1 MSIEEGGLDVVGFV
15 VVGAGAGGGGLEVGD
30 GIAAAEALGGDVVS
44 LGGLVLLVE
53 GAEPDA
59 LVLLVNL
66 GAPAAVG
73 LGDDALVFGG
83 GELAGLSFDAAAD
96 AAAADFG
103 VENDAAGSAAEAAEA
118 VGVG

>member
-1 MSIEEGGLDVVGFV
+1 MSIEEGGLDVVAFV

-30 GIAAAEALGGDVVS
+30 GIAATEALGGDVVS